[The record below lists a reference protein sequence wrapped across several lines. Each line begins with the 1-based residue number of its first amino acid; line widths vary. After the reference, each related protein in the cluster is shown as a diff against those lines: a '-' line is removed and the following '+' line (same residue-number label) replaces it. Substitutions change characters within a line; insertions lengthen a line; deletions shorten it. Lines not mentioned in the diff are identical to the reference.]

1 MTKQSQRDCQDRPVV
16 VVTGMG
22 VVTALGIGKDD
33 NWRALTNGQSGIKQ
47 IGRFATEGLKT
58 TVAGEIDFIDNGAY
72 SSAGMCCE
80 IASMAIEEAIGEAGI
95 GAPGTFPGPLVTAVP
110 PFEIEWPLRLEL
122 ARRVGEGTMR
132 SNDKFSS
139 LLAKAGKGELADR
152 FEFAQPECVAEW
164 LADKFG
170 TLGQPVSLSTAC
182 ASGASAIQ
190 FGVEAIRRDETDA
203 ALCVGTDATVNPE
216 SLVRF
221 SLLSALTTRND
232 PPKAAAR
239 PFSKDR
245 DGFVMGEGAAALVI
259 ESLQSAQARGARIL
273 GVVRGC
279 GERADSFH
287 RTRSNP
293 DGSAIIG
300 ALSNALADAGVAPEQ
315 IDYVNPHGTG
325 TPENDKME
333 YLSLAAVL
341 GEHLPDVPVSSNKSM
356 IGHTLSAA
364 GTIEAVFSLM
374 TIASGTLPPTIN
386 YDTPDPEIPLDVVP
400 NKQRDQELAT
410 VLSNSFGFGGQN
422 VSLVLAAEPH

>member
-1 MTKQSQRDCQDRPVV
+1 MTKQSSRDSQGRPVI

-33 NWRALTNGQSGIKQ
+33 NWRALTGGQSGIRQ
-47 IGRFATEGLKT
+47 IGRFATDGLRT
-58 TVAGEIDFIDNGAY
+58 TVAGEIDFLDTGIYN
-72 SSAGMCCE
+72 SAAMCME
-80 IASMAIEEAIGEAGI
+80 IAGRAIEEAIGEAGI
-95 GAPGTFPGPLVTAVP
+95 GARGAFPGPLIAAVP

-122 ARRVGEGTMR
+122 ASRVGENAMR
-132 SNDKFSS
+132 ANDKFSS
-139 LLAKAGKGELADR
+139 LLAQAGKGELTPN

-164 LADKFG
+164 LADRFG
-170 TLGQPVSLSTAC
+170 TRGQPISLSTAC

-190 FGVEAIRRDETDA
+190 FGVEAIRRGESDA

-221 SLLSALTTRND
+221 SLLSALSTRND
-232 PPKAAAR
+232 PPEAAAR

-259 ESLQSAQARGARIL
+259 ESLDSANARGANIL

-293 DGSAIIG
+293 DASAIIG
-300 ALSNALADAGVAPEQ
+300 ALSNALADAGAEPDE

-341 GEHLPDVPVSSNKSM
+341 GDHLPNVPVSSNKSM

-386 YDTPDPEIPLDVVP
+386 YDTPDPDIPLDVVP
-400 NKQRDQELAT
+400 NQKRDQAVTT

-422 VSLVLAAEPH
+422 VSLVLAAEPD